1 MEGLRPVMCN
11 YMKIYNKYDGT
22 SFADALVAEK
32 KEHSMSIDALFGQ
45 TINLLAKNLDLRA
58 RRHEYIAGNI
68 ANMETPN
75 YTPKNL
81 SFEKELQ
88 DTVKSKKTGAGGST
102 THPRHIP
109 LKGSPGSVGE
119 VQGIL
124 EERASRG
131 ASSDGNSVNMEVEM
145 GKLAENQI
153 LFNASVQVLS
163 KKFEG
168 LKYAVKG
175 GN

>member
-1 MEGLRPVMCN
+1 MPVE
-11 YMKIYNKYDGT
+11 KI
-22 SFADALVAEK
+22 
-32 KEHSMSIDALFGQ
+32 FGQ

-58 RRHEYIAGNI
+58 KRHEYIAGNI
-68 ANMETPN
+68 ANVETPN
-75 YTPKNL
+75 YTPRSL

-88 DTVKSKKTGAGGST
+88 GTIKKRGQGSDESSAT

-109 LKGSPGSVGE
+109 LKGVAGKIEE
-119 VQGIL
+119 VRGTI
-124 EERASRG
+124 EEKAS
-131 ASSDGNSVNMEVEM
+131 ASISGDGNGVEVESEM
-145 GKLAENQI
+145 GKMAENQI
-153 LFNASVQVLS
+153 LFNASVQILA